1 MPAIVSLRNVVKR
14 YTRGKQ
20 TVEVLHGINVEIEQ
34 GDFVALMG
42 PSGSGKTT
50 LLNLIGG
57 LDRPSEGEVNVAG
70 ERIDQLSGSRLA
82 HWRARHVGFVF
93 QFYNLMP
100 MLSAQRNVELPL
112 LLTPLSASQRRS
124 NAAAA
129 LAVVGLAE
137 RAKHRPSELSGGQA
151 QRVAIARA
159 LAAEPDLLV
168 LDEPTAS
175 LDVSTQAVVLN
186 LLRDLAA
193 ARGLAY
199 ILITHDLASV
209 SFLAHRVAV
218 LKRGR
223 IVEVREAQL
232 RIGKEGQGR
241 ALAFLSFHHTI
252 CPSAANAAFASAM
265 CPVAVGC
272 RWSKNRYAFCALPV
286 AFRWPLNGSS

>member
-1 MPAIVSLRNVVKR
+1 VVFQDPAASLNPAM
-14 YTRGKQ
+14 
-20 TVEVLHGINVEIEQ
+20 
-34 GDFVALMG
+34 DVAA
-42 PSGSGKTT
+42 
-50 LLNLIGG
+50 LIGEAWHLG
-57 LDRPSEGEVNVAG
+57 G
-70 ERIDQLSGSRLA
+70 ERD
-82 HWRARHVGFVF
+82 RA
-93 QFYNLMP
+93 
-100 MLSAQRNVELPL
+100 AL
-112 LLTPLSASQRRS
+112 LRR
-124 NAAAA
+124 AAA
-129 LAVVGLAE
+129 LLQAVALPEALL
-137 RAKHRPSELSGGQA
+137 HRMPATLSGGQA

-232 RIGKEGQGR
+232 RIGKEGQGS
-241 ALAFLSFHHTI
+241 ALD
-252 CPSAANAAFASAM
+252 
-265 CPVAVGC
+265 
-272 RWSKNRYAFCALPV
+272 
-286 AFRWPLNGSS
+286 PLGP